1 MDSEGGL
8 KTVARC
14 YGCGKFGH
22 YRNRCPDRG
31 KGGPAE
37 TPGREKSGRGH
48 VANLVPS
55 QVPEGAES
63 EETVDDGVG
72 EALARVTATMYSISS
87 KVDVGGVELGPV
99 PTAEVVLEGE
109 PVETLGRL

>member
-1 MDSEGGL
+1 ML
-8 KTVARC
+8 RLWKV
-14 YGCGKFGH
+14 GKLGH
-22 YRNRCPDRG
+22 CPDRG
-31 KGGPAE
+31 KGCPAE

-55 QVPEGAES
+55 QVPEGTENG
-63 EETVDDGVG
+63 ETVDDGVG

-99 PTAEVVLEGE
+99 PMAEVVLEGE
-109 PVETLGRL
+109 PVEALLDTGSPVT